1 MEHRYRELDVISVPE
16 DVPALGVEAGTL
28 ATVDTVYAGGRML
41 SLEIGREDGS
51 SAGFVD
57 VEVEDDGA
65 LRVVGYSPIR
75 EPIRPSVWMNADVRM
90 NVKSDIARREG

>member
-1 MEHRYRELDVISVPE
+1 MGRMERTYSELDVVPVPE
-16 DVPALGVEAGTL
+16 DVPDLGVEAGTP

-57 VEVEDDGA
+57 VEVEEGGG
-65 LRVVGYSPIR
+65 LRVVSFSPIGGS
-75 EPIRPSVWMNADVRM
+75 IRRRVPSE
-90 NVKSDIARREG
+90 RRR

>member
-1 MEHRYRELDVISVPE
+1 MGPMESHYRELDIVPIPE
-16 DVPALGVEAGTL
+16 EVPALGVEAGTP

-57 VEVEDDGA
+57 LEVEADGT
-65 LRVVGYSPIR
+65 LRVVGYSSIGER
-75 EPIRPSVWMNADVRM
+75 TRRSVQME
-90 NVKSDIARREG
+90 RR

>member
-1 MEHRYRELDVISVPE
+1 MSRMEHRYRELDVIPVPE
-16 DVPALGVEAGTL
+16 DMPALGVEAGTP

-65 LRVVGYSPIR
+65 LRVVGFSSIG
-75 EPIRPSVWMNADVRM
+75 EPIRHSVRM
-90 NVKSDIARREG
+90 ERR